1 MDMECRSVIF
11 VWSDEM
17 ILYLY
22 DALLW
27 IDGGMAFLKQAFSR
41 FWLLY
46 VLSVDGGNGIGEVA
60 LCR

>member
-1 MDMECRSVIF
+1 MDMECRRVIF

-17 ILYLY
+17 ILYFS

-41 FWLLY
+41 F
-46 VLSVDGGNGIGEVA
+46 
-60 LCR
+60 